1 MLKNI
6 KSELFFLKQYGI
18 SEKLLEFLYQN
29 DMNPVDTIF
38 NSNSLSHQQALSYF
52 NKRDVE
58 LSKDFTKFQTL
69 VSELKYYFSLH
80 KEEKL
85 YFKYDENSFS
95 KLMLK
100 NEIPLFLYS
109 CGDES
114 LLSDKEYRVAI
125 IGTRT
130 PNKESIEKAKYYTN
144 KLASSGIVIVSGLA
158 EGIDTIAHTSTLEVG
173 GKTIAVL
180 PTNFENIYP
189 KINKQLASRI
199 KRKGILIS
207 AIGPRE
213 NTYRSSFL
221 DRNRIVAA
229 ISNEIF
235 VIETGLKSGT
245 MNTIR
250 HAFELGKKIHFL
262 DQKNEEVNQ
271 KLLSYGGEMIE

>member
-1 MLKNI
+1 MLKNMR
-6 KSELFFLKQYGI
+6 SELFFLKQYGI
-18 SEKLLEFLYQN
+18 SEKLLEFLYHN

-38 NSNSLSHQQALSYF
+38 NSNSLSHQQALNYF
-52 NKRDVE
+52 NKKDVE
-58 LSKDFTKFQTL
+58 LSKDFTKFQTI
-69 VSELKYYFSLH
+69 VSELKYYFSIH
-80 KEEKL
+80 TEEKL

-95 KLMLK
+95 KLILK

-109 CGDES
+109 SGDES
-114 LLSDKEYRVAI
+114 LLSDNEYRIAI

-130 PNKESIEKAKYYTN
+130 PNKESIEKARYYTN

-158 EGIDTIAHTSTLEVG
+158 EGIDTIAHTSALDVE

-180 PTNFENIYP
+180 PTNFKNIYP
-189 KINKQLASRI
+189 KANKELASKI
-199 KRKGILIS
+199 SNKGILIS

-213 NTYRSSFL
+213 HTYRSSFL
-221 DRNRIVAA
+221 DRNRIVSA

-250 HAFELGKKIHFL
+250 HAFELGKKIYFL
-262 DQKNEEVNQ
+262 NQKNEEVNQ

>member
-1 MLKNI
+1 MLKNMR
-6 KSELFFLKQYGI
+6 SELFFLKQYGI
-18 SEKLLEFLYQN
+18 SEKLLEFLYHN
-29 DMNPVDTIF
+29 DMNPINTIF
-38 NSNSLSHQQALSYF
+38 NSDSLSNQQVLSYF
-52 NKRDVE
+52 NKKDLE

-69 VSELKYYFSLH
+69 VSELKYYFSIH
-80 KEEKL
+80 TEEKL

-95 KLMLK
+95 KLILK

-109 CGDES
+109 SGDES
-114 LLSDKEYRVAI
+114 LLSDNEYRIAI

-130 PNKESIEKAKYYTN
+130 PNKESIEKTRYYTN
-144 KLASSGIVIVSGLA
+144 KLVSAGIVIVSGLA
-158 EGIDTIAHTSTLEVG
+158 EGIDTIAHTSTLDAG

-189 KINKQLASRI
+189 KVNKGLASRI
-199 KRKGILIS
+199 RNKGILIS

-213 NTYRSSFL
+213 HTYRSSFL